1 MTDVTIAPNT
11 WRLCSICK
19 TPIGFGRDYYVCS
32 VSTCNRQRTG
42 LVFCAMA
49 CWAAHVPTMGHRDP
63 WAEERRAP
71 GASSPGASSPGAS
84 SQAAPAPGRAGLP
97 PAPSSPPQVEHI
109 PPARRRAASSVPAG
123 PAAYFEL
130 QSEGVPQDVLVVV
143 SKLKAYI
150 RARSGMNT
158 SGSAN
163 EALSDLMRGLCD
175 EAIQRA
181 AADERKTVM
190 GRDFSEGS

>member
-1 MTDVTIAPNT
+1 MTIAPNT

-42 LVFCAMA
+42 LVFCRMG
-49 CWAAHVPTMGHRDP
+49 CWSAHVPTMGHRDP

-71 GASSPGASSPGAS
+71 AASSADASPVASSPS
-84 SQAAPAPGRAGLP
+84 RAGLP
-97 PAPSSPPQVEHI
+97 PVPNQPPQVEHV
-109 PPARRRAASSVPAG
+109 PPARRRVVSSIPTG
-123 PAAYFEL
+123 PAQHVEL
-130 QSEGVPQDVLVVV
+130 QREGLPQDVLVVV

-158 SGSAN
+158 SGSVN
-163 EALSDLMRGLCD
+163 DALSELVRGLCD
-175 EAIQRA
+175 DAIQRA

-190 GRDFSEGS
+190 GRDFSDGS

>member
-1 MTDVTIAPNT
+1 MTIAPNT

-42 LVFCAMA
+42 LVFCTMG
-49 CWAAHVPTMGHRDP
+49 CWSAHVPTMGHRDP

-71 GASSPGASSPGAS
+71 AAASPDATPPS
-84 SQAAPAPGRAGLP
+84 RAGLP
-97 PAPSSPPQVEHI
+97 PVPNRPPQVEHV
-109 PPARRRAASSVPAG
+109 PPARRRVVSSAPAT
-123 PAAYFEL
+123 PAQNIEL
-130 QSEGVPQDVLVVV
+130 ESEGVPRDVLVVV

-158 SGSAN
+158 SASVN
-163 EALSDLMRGLCD
+163 EALSDLVRGLCD

-190 GRDFSEGS
+190 GRDFSDDG